1 MPGPVPGMFVL
12 TLGSRLTFELLTACG
27 EPIMG

>member
-1 MPGPVPGMFVL
+1 MPGSVPGMFVL
-12 TLGSRLTFELLTACG
+12 ALSPHLTSKLLTACG